1 MRIVWSRHARE
12 RFFERSLI
20 YGINL
25 GEADQ
30 NILEQKVK
38 EKQKDGAIKTI
49 FKVLD
54 CFFTVIKEETKK
66 QINVVSIWESNEREV
81 GLWKKKK

>member
-20 YGINL
+20 YGIHL

-30 NILEQKVK
+30 NILKQKVK
-38 EKQKDGAIKTI
+38 EKQKDGTIKTI
-49 FKVLD
+49 FKALD
-54 CFFTVIKEETKK
+54 YFFTVIKEETKK

>member
-1 MRIVWSRHARE
+1 MKIVWSRHARE

-66 QINVVSIWESNEREV
+66 QINVISIWESNEKEA